1 MIQFSCLF
9 YCIFCMS
16 NLLPKTVIVGNDHAG
31 PEFVQ
36 DIIDHLK
43 SQGYQV
49 LHLGSQNEG
58 SVDYPEYG
66 YKTAQETVQKNAF
79 GVVICGTGIGISI
92 AANKV
97 SKARCAHC
105 ISPYMAEMARKHNDA
120 NIIALGA
127 RILDK
132 ENAKTILDTF
142 LTTEF
147 EGGRHKKRV
156 EQLNT
161 GI

>member
-1 MIQFSCLF
+1 MNTPFS
-9 YCIFCMS
+9 
-16 NLLPKTVIVGNDHAG
+16 KTVIVGNDHAG

-36 DIIDHLK
+36 NIIDHLK
-43 SQGYQV
+43 SQNYQV
-49 LHLGSQNEG
+49 IHVGSYNEE

-66 YKTAQETVQKNAF
+66 YKTAQEAIKNDAF

-97 SKARCAHC
+97 SKARCANC
-105 ISPYMAEMARKHNDA
+105 ISPYMAEMARKHNNA
-120 NIIALGA
+120 NILALGA
-127 RILDK
+127 RILDI

-147 EGGRHKKRV
+147 EGDRHEKRV
-156 EQLNT
+156 QQLNQ
-161 GI
+161 GS